1 MKTLKLN
8 NIIALPEIK
17 KVTISNEFM
26 GTKLVK
32 SEDDAVHINAELYLR
47 MESDAD
53 EISIDDFIVVKSNE
67 DSGFVNIEIEELELD
82 DEDYDL
88 SHRSEICIAI
98 PSQIQ
103 IDVETDN
110 HYISAVG
117 MENNFEI
124 TNENGPIKLED
135 CAGSFKITNENGPV
149 KLYKLNGNVSIKEE
163 NGPISTDYLSGT
175 KLKIKS
181 ENGSIKMR
189 ENLFEDVA
197 ITNENGMVY
206 YESLLVETGSINIQ
220 NENGHINLALSPLQG
235 FTLEAE
241 AELGQ
246 IKNSFMGQETTM
258 FDTYKLE
265 VGDLGLKINLKTEN
279 GMIKL
284 SSSDMIGLN
293 FLKGKL
299 DFIKELLKD
308 NSEVGLKE
316 THRIIG
322 QLLASLTKLLEK
334 VKDEDIK
341 EKIEKA
347 LALLKSWKA
356 QINDPEIKESVIDS
370 FEGISQEV
378 GVAVQEALKAAQEA
392 MIIAK
397 EKYKEEFK
405 PHFDKHF
412 DKGKEFIKHFK
423 GFRMPPM
430 PPFPPAEP
438 RHRRDAMQE
447 AARMKILEMLEA
459 GKITSEEAE
468 KLLKAIH

>member
-1 MKTLKLN
+1 MKTIRLN
-8 NIIALPEIK
+8 KDITLPEIK
-17 KVTISNEFM
+17 KVNISNEFM
-26 GTKLVK
+26 GTKLIQ
-32 SEDDAVHINAELYLR
+32 SEDEAVHINAELFLR
-47 MESDAD
+47 MEADAE
-53 EISIDDFIVVKSNE
+53 EIKIDDFIIVKSVE
-67 DSGFVNIEIEELELD
+67 EAGIINIEIEELDLD

-88 SHRSEICIAI
+88 SHRSEITIAI
-98 PSQIQ
+98 PKQVQIE
-103 IDVETDN
+103 VETDN
-110 HYISAVG
+110 HYITAVA
-117 MENNFEI
+117 MNNSFEI
-124 TNENGPIKLED
+124 TNENGPVKMED
-135 CAGSFKITNENGPV
+135 CSGTFKIVNENGPV
-149 KLYKLNGNVSIKEE
+149 KLYKMNGNLNLKEE
-163 NGPISTDYLSGT
+163 NGPVSADYLSGS

-181 ENGSIKMR
+181 ENGAIKLR
-189 ENLFEDVA
+189 ECQFEDVS

-206 YESLLVETGSINIQ
+206 YESLQVDAGSITIQ

-284 SSSDMIGLN
+284 SSSDMIGID

-299 DFIKELLKD
+299 DYIKELLKD
-308 NSEVGLKE
+308 NTEQGIQE
-316 THRIIG
+316 THKIIG

-347 LALLKSWKA
+347 LALLNSWKGK
-356 QINDPEIKESVIDS
+356 ISDPEVKDSIKDS

-378 GVAVQEALKAAQEA
+378 GVAVQEALKSAQEA
-392 MIIAK
+392 MKAAQ

-405 PHFDKHF
+405 PQFEKHF
-412 DKGKEFIKHFK
+412 GKGKEFIKQFK
-423 GFRMPPM
+423 GFKM
-430 PPFPPAEP
+430 PPFPGGESTE
-438 RHRRDAMQE
+438 RKDAMQE